1 MLAPMQFVCP
11 ICAGTN
17 WREVVVPK
25 AGGHYR
31 TDFCECCGC
40 SAMFRRAELFTIDRG
55 KKPEAGLPLRSPGA
69 KERQ

>member
-1 MLAPMQFVCP
+1 MLCGMRFVCP

-25 AGGHYR
+25 GSGYYK

-40 SAMFRRAELFTIDRG
+40 SAMFRRAELFTVDRG
-55 KKPEAGLPLRSPGA
+55 QKPEAGRPLPNRES
-69 KERQ
+69 K